1 MNRIINIIKFF
12 IIIIFIG
19 CNSSKDSEWIY
30 MFDGKTTDGWRGYN
44 NEIMPKKWKVING
57 ELTFNTELKLEKDW
71 DGGNDIIY
79 YKEQFENFELYLEWK
94 LPKGGNSGVFYHVQE
109 GYNAPHNISPEYQI
123 LDDDGWEVINN
134 AKLKNWQK
142 AGANYGMHEPNIS
155 KKLNPSGQ
163 WNSSRIIHDNNKVEH
178 WLNGKIILSFFK
190 DSDDWNKKRN
200 SEIFRDKTDYGKF
213 KKGYIALQDHDTPIW
228 FRNIRIKKL

>member
-12 IIIIFIG
+12 IIIIFIA

-44 NEIMPKKWKVING
+44 NEIMPKKWEVING

-123 LDDDGWEVINN
+123 LDDDGWEEINN

-200 SEIFRDKTDYGKF
+200 SEIFRNKTDYGKF

>member
-123 LDDDGWEVINN
+123 LDDDGWEEINN

-163 WNSSRIIHDNNKVEH
+163 WNSSRIIYYNNKVEH

-190 DSDDWNKKRN
+190 DSDEWNKKRN